1 MPTPVRTSTR
11 SKLSRRTTRR
21 LAALGLL
28 LVAVAVVVG
37 SGANFT
43 AASANPSNAFSTG
56 TLAQTNSKDNAAIL
70 TASGL
75 RPGDSANGTV
85 DIQNS
90 GSLSGQFSLARGAT
104 TDSDATNP
112 LSAKLTIVVN
122 DCGAYTGSTPPSCTS
137 PTQRYS
143 GTIAAMPRTTLTTFA
158 AGEKRRYQFV
168 VTFPDG
174 GTAGAD
180 NAYQGD
186 STTVE
191 YTWSAAS

>member
-1 MPTPVRTSTR
+1 MPTPARTR
-11 SKLSRRTTRR
+11 SPTKLSRKTTRR

-28 LVAVAVVVG
+28 LVAVAVAVG

-43 AASANPSNAFSTG
+43 AAAANPSNAFSTG

-75 RPGDSANGTV
+75 RPGDSSSGTV

-104 TDSDATNP
+104 TDTDVTNP
-112 LSAKLTIVVN
+112 LSAKLNLVVT
-122 DCGAYTGSTPPSCTS
+122 DCGAFNGTTAPDCATG
-137 PTQRYS
+137 TQKYS
-143 GTIAAMPRTTLTTFA
+143 GTIAAMPKLTLTTFA
-158 AGEKRRYQFV
+158 AGEKRRYRFV
-168 VTFPDG
+168 VAFPDG
-174 GTAGAD
+174 GAGAD

-191 YTWSAAS
+191 YTWSTASS